1 MSDETQGV
9 GVPAA
14 AGTRA
19 GLVILLRIAVMFAIV
34 PIALMLAAKYL
45 F

>member
-1 MSDETQGV
+1 MSDEQQADSE
-9 GVPAA
+9 PAA

-19 GLVILLRIAVMFAIV
+19 GLVILVRIAIMFVAIPV
-34 PIALMLAAKYL
+34 AIMVVAHYL

>member
-1 MSDETQGV
+1 MSDEQHVAGEA
-9 GVPAA
+9 PA

-19 GLVILLRIAVMFAIV
+19 GLVILLRIAIMFGIV
-34 PIALMLAAKYL
+34 PMGIMAAAMYL